1 MTRQALSRPQAAPA
15 AGQNLNDAF
24 SFGLQ
29 KILEPEQAS
38 PRQLWEP
45 PLRKAARVRPP
56 RRMPEGL
63 PRLPRGIPEGLPR
76 LPRGKQEGLAA
87 FPRWPVLREPQEEAP
102 VLRRTGQVE
111 PAVMRRRL

>member
-15 AGQNLNDAF
+15 AGQNLNDTF

-29 KILEPEQAS
+29 KILEPEQAA
-38 PRQLWEP
+38 PLQLWEP

-63 PRLPRGIPEGLPR
+63 PTLPRR
-76 LPRGKQEGLAA
+76 KQEGLAA
-87 FPRWPVLREPQEEAP
+87 FPR
-102 VLRRTGQVE
+102 
-111 PAVMRRRL
+111 